1 MSNLEWSLLSTV
13 KSLWDGVRRL
23 GRVLLPICCGV
34 FGLCLPRQVLKF
46 SCTEYTWDFYPLN
59 CSWAC
64 SFLIFSSSL
73 CMRLWGGEEQLCL
86 SYSGVILGKVWMHS
100 LLQSHTSFVHP
111 CRTHP
116 SQAESCPIC
125 GAFGTRW
132 LNHLTELGTCMKI
145 LFWNPHNFVPVAWK
159 WNFLQ
164 GFAAL

>member
-1 MSNLEWSLLSTV
+1 MLLFQLLHHRVSSLLLSSYKEFLVMSNLEWSPLSTV

-46 SCTEYTWDFYPLN
+46 NCTEYTWDFYPLN

-86 SYSGVILGKVWMHS
+86 SYSGVILGITERYGCTVS
-100 LLQSHTSFVHP
+100 YRVTQALFIPAGHT
-111 CRTHP
+111 R
-116 SQAESCPIC
+116 A
-125 GAFGTRW
+125 R
-132 LNHLTELGTCMKI
+132 LNHAPYVVHL
-145 LFWNPHNFVPVAWK
+145 
-159 WNFLQ
+159 
-164 GFAAL
+164 ALAD